1 MISWRQPRSLPKIA
15 LPVVGLLGLA
25 ALDLWTHQ
33 DLALGGVVLG
43 MALMAGLVAV
53 LQALRRTAR
62 QQALLT
68 AVRAV
73 LELVIGVLLVF
84 LLAAPLAAWLP
95 EPWVLRLLG
104 SERATDFV
112 VLLLLGLAMWVLARA
127 WLRVQAHATE
137 RARAER
143 DAAQARERLAE
154 QERALLAAELQTLRA
169 QVEPHFLWNTL
180 ANVEY
185 LMRKD
190 TAGAQAMM
198 RHLIA
203 YLRASLPAARAQG
216 SSLEAEFRSIEAYL
230 QLMRWRMGER
240 FGFELQLPPD
250 CGDQP
255 FPPLLLQTL
264 VENAIK
270 HGLEPMPGPALLKL
284 SAGRSGTGR
293 LFVEVLDNGLGLRPS
308 PATRGTG
315 LGLRNV
321 RERLHA
327 VHGEAAQLSVSGAP
341 KGGVCA
347 RIEWP
352 AASERR

>member
-1 MISWRQPRSLPKIA
+1 MISWRPPRFLLTTA
-15 LPVVGLLGLA
+15 LPVLALAGLA
-25 ALDLWTHQ
+25 GLDFWSHQ
-33 DLALGGVVLG
+33 DLALGGVALG
-43 MALMAGLVAV
+43 MALMATLVAL
-53 LQALRRTAR
+53 LQKMRDAPTGSLPWLAAL
-62 QQALLT
+62 
-68 AVRAV
+68 RAV

-84 LLAAPLAAWLP
+84 LLAAPLATWLP
-95 EPWVLRLLG
+95 EPWVLRLLN
-104 SERATDFV
+104 SERATDFL

-127 WLRVQAHATE
+127 WLRVQTHAAE

-143 DAAQARERLAE
+143 DAAQAQAQLAT

-185 LMRKD
+185 LMHKD
-190 TAGAQAMM
+190 PGGAQAMLG
-198 RHLIA
+198 HLIA

-216 SSLEAEFRSIEAYL
+216 SSLDAEFHSIKAYL

-240 FGFELQLPPD
+240 FEFELQLPPA
-250 CGDQP
+250 CAAEP
-255 FPPLLLQTL
+255 FVPLLLQTL

-270 HGLEPMPGPALLKL
+270 HGLEPKPGPARLLI
-284 SAGRSGTGR
+284 SAGRSDMGR
-293 LFVEVLDNGLGLRPS
+293 LFVEVQDNGVGLQPH

-321 RERLHA
+321 RERLRA
-327 VHGEAAQLSVSGAP
+327 LHGDAAQLSISGAP
-341 KGGVCA
+341 RGGVCA

-352 AASERR
+352 AANE